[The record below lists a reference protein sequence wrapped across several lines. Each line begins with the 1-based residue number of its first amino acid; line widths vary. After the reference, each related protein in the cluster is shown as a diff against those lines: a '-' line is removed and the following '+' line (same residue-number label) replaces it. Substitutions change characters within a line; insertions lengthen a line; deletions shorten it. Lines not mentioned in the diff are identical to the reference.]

1 MPSLK
6 VSVNPEAKSAF
17 ENYEGPTP
25 PVGNGYEGI
34 IKNVRVK
41 QGKESGN
48 PYLNVLIEHDSK
60 EPNRKQYNGA
70 PQWVRVMFGEHDETQ
85 ARLAAFIKAVTG
97 KANKEANIVDTDV
110 DARSGTGSLVKT
122 IDGVK
127 PDGKRVKFDVREEAA
142 QNGYEARL
150 SADFIRRALDA
161 TVDAGAADAE
171 EADEDLVDE
180 EDLEVEDD
188 VNDEDEG
195 DDVTREEREA
205 ELKKEALADL
215 RAAAKEAEIDIK
227 GLKKAEIIEAILDWE
242 FEGEDEADDESDEEE
257 EEDVELGGDGDEEEE
272 SDEEE
277 DEEDEDPEGDIRAEL
292 AELDRAALK
301 ARLKESDPEAKVLK
315 KDSDDDLRD
324 KIVNAELGDTPL

>member
-17 ENYEGPTP
+17 ESYEGPTP
-25 PVGNGYEGI
+25 PIGNGYEGV

-41 QGKESGN
+41 VGKDSGN
-48 PYLNVLIEHDSK
+48 PYLNVLVEHDTK
-60 EPNRKQYNGA
+60 DANRKQYNGA

-97 KANKEANIVDTDV
+97 KANKEANIVDTDA

-127 PDGKRVKFDVREEAA
+127 PDGKRVKFDLREEAA
-142 QNGYEARL
+142 QNGYEARVT
-150 SADFIRRALDA
+150 ADFIRRVLDA
-161 TVDAGAADAE
+161 PVEAGNDEAE

-180 EDLEVEDD
+180 EDLEVGDD

-242 FEGEDEADDESDEEE
+242 FEGEESDDDESEEEEEELDVDSESEEE
-257 EEDVELGGDGDEEEE
+257 EEDD
-272 SDEEE
+272 EE
-277 DEEDEDPEGDIRAEL
+277 DEAEDEDPEADIRAEL
-292 AELDRAALK
+292 AGLDRAALK
-301 ARLKESDPEAKVLK
+301 ARLKETAADKKVFK
-315 KDSDDDLRD
+315 STTDDDLRNW
-324 KIVNAELGDTPL
+324 IVDAELGEAPF